1 MKVRKTVKKITSA
14 CPESG
19 LCLADAELNLP
30 GDVRWG
36 LGGATQKQFA
46 TSVSCNKEIRMSG
59 HILYQHQHQYITI
72 QYMIQARKL

>member
-1 MKVRKTVKKITSA
+1 MKLRKTVKKITSA

-46 TSVSCNKEIRMSG
+46 TSVSCNKEVRLSG
-59 HILYQHQHQYITI
+59 HILYQHQYMKI
-72 QYMIQARKL
+72 Q